1 MQTMRAGGRPWEA
14 RVREGFDVAVVG
26 GGPVGYLTAILAAR
40 AGLSTVLLAPPGSA
54 SPLRTTALLRG
65 SVDLLDEAGAWTTI
79 DPAAA
84 PLRVMRI
91 IDDTGRL
98 VRAPTVSFAAEEIG
112 LDAFGWNAPNDA
124 IVAGLD
130 GAARATAG
138 LSVLAEPMLRARLSP
153 DEASIETAGGELRA
167 RLAVAADGRNSA
179 LRAAAGIAATRRPTG
194 QVALT
199 ANLAHDAPHRGVSTE
214 FHRRSGP
221 FTLVPLPGE
230 RSSLVAVCRPGEA
243 DRLRRLAPDA
253 LAAEFEARAHSL
265 LGRFTVEA
273 GPAAWPLESLSV
285 ARLIGPRVALVGEAA
300 HVMPPIGA
308 QGLNL
313 GFRDAVGLVEAVHG
327 RADPG
332 DADALAAYER
342 ARRPDV
348 MSRSAAVAALNESL
362 LSPFLPMHA
371 MRALGLWAAEAVPL
385 LRRRLLAAG
394 VAPRLTGTGR
404 AADSRIR

>member
-1 MQTMRAGGRPWEA
+1 MGGSGLSER
-14 RVREGFDVAVVG
+14 FDIAVVG

-40 AGLSTVLLAPPGSA
+40 AGFATALLAPPGRA

-65 SVDLLDEAGAWTTI
+65 SVDLLEEAGAWAAI
-79 DPAAA
+79 APAAA

-91 IDDTGRL
+91 VDDTGRL
-98 VRAPTVSFAAEEIG
+98 IRAPTVSFAAEEIG

-130 GAARATAG
+130 GAARATPG
-138 LSVLAEPMLRARLSP
+138 LSVIAEPMLRARLSA
-153 DEASIETAGGELRA
+153 DVAVVETGARELGA
-167 RLAVAADGRNSA
+167 RLAVAADGRDSA
-179 LRAAAGIAATRRPTG
+179 LRAEAGIAATRRPTG

-199 ANLAHDAPHRGVSTE
+199 ANLAHEAPHHGVSTE
-214 FHRRSGP
+214 LHRRSGP
-221 FTLVPLPGE
+221 FTLVPLPGD
-230 RSSLVAVCRPGEA
+230 RSSLVAVCRPAEA
-243 DRLRRLAPDA
+243 DRLRRLDPDA
-253 LAAEFEARAHSL
+253 LAAELEARAHSL
-265 LGRFTVEA
+265 LGRFKVEA
-273 GPAAWPLESLSV
+273 SPAAWPLESLSV
-285 ARLIGPRVALVGEAA
+285 ARLAGPRVALVGEAA

-313 GFRDAVGLVEAVHG
+313 GFRDAVGLVQAVRG

-332 DADALAAYER
+332 EAEALAAYER

-362 LSPFLPMHA
+362 LSPFLPMHVV
-371 MRALGLWAAEAVPL
+371 RALGLWAAEALPP
-385 LRRRLLAAG
+385 LRRRLVAEG